1 MKTIAVLMMGL
12 AVSVLQGCVLF
23 SNPPWEPVVEDEIG
37 NGVSSFYGS
46 TDKRVGTLATVAQR
60 RLALIKFSDGTFCAE
75 PPPDVADSLSAA
87 LSTGLAGGNGKI
99 QIEGSVAS
107 SFATAAKQ
115 LFYRSQG
122 LQLYRDGVF
131 SLCAAHLNGAINKNE
146 YLIQHKGLL
155 DIAKT
160 LIEIELPY
168 MKDIRTDTVSTPQ
181 APPLQNPGKTQG
193 TKSPTQSG
201 GTSGDGSPSGG
212 GESGQTPK

>member
-1 MKTIAVLMMGL
+1 MKKLDVLMMGL

-37 NGVSSFYGS
+37 NGVSSFYGA

-131 SLCAAHLNGAINKNE
+131 SLCAAHLNGAITKE
-146 YLIQHKGLL
+146 DYLAQHKELL
-155 DIAKT
+155 GVAKQ
-160 LIEIELPY
+160 LIDSELPH

-193 TKSPTQSG
+193 AKPPAQSG